1 MPSFR
6 KLGSAET
13 AALEQPALGARARV
27 AQEYDQHLADFAVGD
42 YGRAEPI
49 EGEQRK
55 VVRSRLHAAARR
67 RGLALRFRPGPSAAL
82 IFHVEAA
89 PAPAPSPTPP
99 HQPVGSTRVA
109 AQRDD
114 TARRDPAPARPPS
127 RRESSTERYREV
139 LPRWMREGQ
148 PPVRRDGSKRRT
160 R

>member
-6 KLGSAET
+6 KLGPAET
-13 AALEQPALGARARV
+13 TALEQPPLGVRARV
-27 AQEYDQHLADFAVGD
+27 AQEYDEHLAGFAVGD

-89 PAPAPSPTPP
+89 PAPVASPMPP
-99 HQPVGSTRVA
+99 QQPIGATRMA

-114 TARRDPAPARPPS
+114 SAMRDPAPR
-127 RRESSTERYREV
+127 RRESSAERYREM
-139 LPRWMREGQ
+139 LPRWMRAGQ
-148 PPVRRDGSKRRT
+148 PPGRRDGSKRRT